1 MKICIV
7 TGSRA
12 EFGILENLIKK
23 LNKDKFFNI
32 DLIVTGSHLSR
43 KYGSTINEIIKRNQR
58 TRKMHIICYL
68 FFYKKIPTV

>member
-1 MKICIV
+1 MCIV

-32 DLIVTGSHLSR
+32 DLIVTGSHLS
-43 KYGSTINEIIKRNQR
+43 
-58 TRKMHIICYL
+58 
-68 FFYKKIPTV
+68 KK